1 MSYYLDTSVLVAYYV
16 PEASSLKVQTFLQ
29 KHPRP
34 FISELTQLEF
44 YSALAIRVR
53 TMTLLLGDAQRVI
66 ALFEQHLDDGYYL
79 KIEVN
84 TANFKKARD
93 FITGFSVPIKAPD
106 ALHASSCLLNNHVLV
121 TSDVK
126 LAQYASQLGITV
138 ELVS

>member
-16 PEASSLKVQTFLQ
+16 PEALSSKVQTFLQ
-29 KHPRP
+29 NHPQP

-53 TMTLLLGDAQRVI
+53 TMTLSLSDAQRVI

-84 TANFKKARD
+84 TPSFKKAE
-93 FITGFSVPIKAPD
+93 S
-106 ALHASSCLLNNHVLV
+106 LLR
-121 TSDVK
+121 
-126 LAQYASQLGITV
+126 
-138 ELVS
+138 VSTFPLKHLTHYTLQSAC